1 MQICA
6 NSRKNNLFIFLDV
19 DYAIKKNVRLVHI
32 HYNGKKFFVSLK
44 TQIFKNLE
52 LKMILNFIILGRCD

>member
-19 DYAIKKNVRLVHI
+19 DYAIKKNARLVHI
-32 HYNGKKFFVSLK
+32 HYNVSLK

-52 LKMILNFIILGRCD
+52 LKMI